1 MVSDLRSCT
10 MLSTLPLFYIAQSVN
25 SDDRRTRIQGLR
37 VIMGQDFTLCGSP
50 TITHVGTIL
59 QDEINQESGHPQV
72 MLIHSGTNDLTL
84 TTPVDNFISDFSVL
98 ITQASTMFP

>member
-1 MVSDLRSCT
+1 MFFQLKH
-10 MLSTLPLFYIAQSVN
+10 LLLWSTKLFFCAILMEFFLDKRKVCPP
-25 SDDRRTRIQGLR
+25 
-37 VIMGQDFTLCGSP
+37 GQDFTLCGSP

-72 MLIHSGTNDLTL
+72 MLIHSGTNYLTL

>member
-1 MVSDLRSCT
+1 MVNKAIFLCDSNGIFLDKRKVC
-10 MLSTLPLFYIAQSVN
+10 PP
-25 SDDRRTRIQGLR
+25 
-37 VIMGQDFTLCGSP
+37 GQDFTLCGSP

-98 ITQASTMFP
+98 ITKKKKNFLLSYLE